1 MKTRIGQL
9 FAVMV
14 LAAAVGMPTMQ
25 AQTRRSPAKAK
36 APSTFTGCL
45 QGDFGSGFLLSTPT
59 GPANSTHAQMRTYKV
74 VASGR
79 NINLGAM
86 ANKMVEVT
94 GTLSTSKASTG
105 QVHTVPGSV
114 TGVGGA
120 GGKAD
125 LDYASGTLTAAS
137 VRQVRGS
144 CEHDATKPSK

>member
-1 MKTRIGQL
+1 MKTRIGQVL
-9 FAVMV
+9 AVMA
-14 LAAAVGMPTMQ
+14 LSAAVGTQTMQ
-25 AQTRRSPAKAK
+25 AQTRRSATKAK
-36 APSTFTGCL
+36 ASSTFTGCL

-59 GPANSTHAQMRTYKV
+59 GPANSTHAQMKTYKV
-74 VASGR
+74 VTSGQ
-79 NINLGAM
+79 NIDLAAM

-105 QVHTVPGSV
+105 QVHTMPGSV

-125 LDYASGTLTAAS
+125 LDYANGTLTAAS

-144 CEHDATKPSK
+144 CEHDAAHPAK